1 MEASFTPPSSP
12 DPEQWGVVVLRRLN
26 SVAHSLCSLKT
37 FFSRMR
43 HRSSFP
49 LAASCIK
56 NQRQLLCVSLDLFSS
71 GPRLG

>member
-26 SVAHSLCSLKT
+26 SVAHSLW
-37 FFSRMR
+37 MR